1 MYFLLVVGFT
11 FFYTII
17 VFNPQKIA
25 GDIVLP
31 ELPTQKRARFHTEY
45 GFSYADSAILAT
57 DPYWAAYAE
66 DVYSDLV
73 EWLHSLPVSVPPSGT
88 TPGKPENKKTTSEIL
103 DNKKSAL
110 AKLTGNWLT
119 SKLMGAMAERKI
131 DIRILKLSPENF
143 SELLA
148 LFYTNRV
155 NSTNAT
161 KILNEMLDANTDI
174 DPTHIMEEKG
184 YGQMSDEGALGAVV
198 DEVIKS
204 YPEQVFKFK
213 AGKEP
218 LLQFLKGMVMKTTE
232 GNADPV
238 VAEKLLREK
247 MK

>member
-1 MYFLLVVGFT
+1 
-11 FFYTII
+11 
-17 VFNPQKIA
+17 
-25 GDIVLP
+25 
-31 ELPTQKRARFHTEY
+31 
-45 GFSYADSAILAT
+45 
-57 DPYWAAYAE
+57 
-66 DVYSDLV
+66 
-73 EWLHSLPVSVPPSGT
+73 
-88 TPGKPENKKTTSEIL
+88 
-103 DNKKSAL
+103 
-110 AKLTGNWLT
+110 
-119 SKLMGAMAERKI
+119 MGAMAERKI

-204 YPEQVFKFK
+204 YPEQVSKFK